1 MIPISAHVRA
11 NLPMNLI
18 VPKRLQ
24 RGDTLATISL
34 SWGGAGMLPHR
45 YETGVQQLEEAFG
58 VRVIPTRH
66 ALCDAA
72 WLAQNPQARADDLME
87 ALSNPNIG
95 GIISNIG
102 GEDSIRTL
110 KYLDLK
116 VIHDHPKVFMGYSD
130 TTITHMAFYKAG
142 VRSYYGPAILSGFAE
157 NGGLH
162 DCVRDSVERTLF
174 SSDPIGG
181 IFENTHGWTVEK
193 LDWFQPELQS
203 QKRKLEPCTG
213 WQWIH
218 GSGVVEGRLIGGC
231 FEVFDWLRGTEYWP
245 ELHEWN
251 NAILFL
257 ETSEDM
263 PSPVSLTYF
272 LRALAATDALEKIG
286 AILLGRPGGQMAHE
300 KFVEYDQAILQVV
313 KDEEHLEIPVVTHMD
328 FGHTDPMFVMPYG
341 MLVRVDATHKTL
353 EFLEGAVT

>member
-1 MIPISAHVRA
+1 VNP
-11 NLPMNLI
+11 LI
-18 VPKRLQ
+18 KPKRLN

-34 SWGGAGMLPHR
+34 SWGGAGMLPLR
-45 YETGVQQLEEAFG
+45 YQTGVRQLEEAFG

-66 ALCDAA
+66 ALRDHA

-87 ALSNPNIG
+87 ALSDSSIA

-102 GEDSIRTL
+102 GDDSIRTL
-110 KYLDLK
+110 RHTDLS
-116 VIHDHPKVFMGYSD
+116 VIHRYPKVFMGYSD
-130 TTITHMAFYKAG
+130 TTITHMAFFKAG
-142 VRSYYGPAILSGFAE
+142 VGSFYGPAILSGFAE

-162 DCVRDSVERTLF
+162 EYLRDSVERTLF
-174 SSDPIGG
+174 SSDPIGR
-181 IFENTHGWTVEK
+181 ILENTNGWTVEK
-193 LDWFQPELQS
+193 LDWAQPELQS

-218 GSGVVEGRLIGGC
+218 GSGVAEGRLIGGC
-231 FEVFDWLRGTEYWP
+231 FEVFDWLRGTEFWP
-245 ELHEWN
+245 ELHEWD

-272 LRALAATDALEKIG
+272 LRTLAATGVLEKIG
-286 AILLGRPGGQMAHE
+286 AILLGRPGGQMDPA

-313 KDEEHLEIPVVTHMD
+313 KEEEHLEIPVVTHMD

-341 MLVRVDATHKTL
+341 MLARVDATQKTL
-353 EFLEGAVT
+353 EFLEGAVSE